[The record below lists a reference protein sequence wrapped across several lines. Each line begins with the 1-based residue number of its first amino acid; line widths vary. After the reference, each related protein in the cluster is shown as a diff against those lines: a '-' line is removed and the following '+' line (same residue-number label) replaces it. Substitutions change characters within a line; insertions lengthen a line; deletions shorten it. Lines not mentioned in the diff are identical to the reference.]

1 MLRSIT
7 GLVLWVAAC
16 FAVAGLGSIP
26 AAAAVEG
33 WYRNLAKPSW
43 TPPAGLFAPVW
54 TALYLLMAVAA
65 WRVWARAGFGSAAIR
80 LFLAQLALNAGW
92 SWVFFGLRRPGWA
105 FAEIVALWLCLLAT
119 TVAFWN
125 ADRLA
130 AALLWPYL
138 AWVSFAQALN
148 FAIWRM
154 NS

>member
-1 MLRSIT
+1 MLRSLI

-26 AAAAVEG
+26 TAPAVEG
-33 WYRNLAKPSW
+33 WYRNLPKPSW

-65 WRVWARAGFGSAAIR
+65 WRIWVRAGLGSPAVR

-92 SWVFFGLRRPGWA
+92 SWIFFGLRRPGWA
-105 FAEIVALWLCLLAT
+105 AAEIVALWLCLLAT
-119 TVAFWN
+119 TIAFWN
-125 ADRLA
+125 EDRLA
-130 AALLWPYL
+130 SALLWPYL
-138 AWVSFAQALN
+138 AWVSFASALN

-154 NS
+154 NP